1 MILLK
6 KQMSETK
13 LQEFKKRQIEK
24 ETERLREETVD
35 NFLSPSKSKPGK
47 DTLIVIL
54 TLVTAKIL
62 RQDENGRV
70 YKRAILG
77 TPEIFQQ
84 VQNKIK
90 DNIEI
95 SSKIKKTVI
104 GNP

>member
-62 RQDENGRV
+62 RQD
-70 YKRAILG
+70 
-77 TPEIFQQ
+77 
-84 VQNKIK
+84 
-90 DNIEI
+90 
-95 SSKIKKTVI
+95 
-104 GNP
+104 